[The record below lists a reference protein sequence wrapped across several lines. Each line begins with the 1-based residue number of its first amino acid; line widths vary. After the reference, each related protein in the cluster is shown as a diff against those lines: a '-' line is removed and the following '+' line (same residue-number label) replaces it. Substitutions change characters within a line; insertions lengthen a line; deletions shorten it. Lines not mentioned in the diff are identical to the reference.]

1 MVIVVDVVVN
11 IVVVNIIVI
20 DVVNVVVAVD
30 VNDIFGI
37 ILTIIAI
44 QWLPAL
50 YRDTMTDRPLKLW
63 HNEGTFQRKDK
74 SSSDISFKGRLL
86 FSIMSPL
93 LDGIQITARS
103 SS

>member
-11 IVVVNIIVI
+11 IIVI
-20 DVVNVVVAVD
+20 NVVNVVVAVD
-30 VNDIFGI
+30 VVNDIFGI